1 MAKNEI
7 AWGIDVG
14 VASLKALRCR
24 RGSAPGS
31 LEILQFEQIEH
42 RKFLTAP
49 GADADEIFAETL
61 TRFLARNKVKGEKIA
76 ISVPD
81 RYVVQRYFSLPPTEP
96 KKIDD
101 QVKSEVI
108 RLFSTELD
116 ALLNNLLDELL
127 WDYRQI
133 GAAPE
138 KDSARDLNVFA
149 SVMKRKDA
157 KRAIKR
163 YASAGIDVDCIQAET
178 LAIYNAFL
186 YERYDDELW
195 RKDPAETNDYDAILC
210 VGTTDSKLLIT
221 NGVSLWTRIIPI
233 GGNSFT
239 RELAKTRKISNK
251 EAERLKREV
260 AQAADPKAI
269 VLDMKPIFG
278 DMLSEVY
285 RAIKS
290 YRKLNAQANIRRV
303 YTLGATMKLPGL
315 QRFLAKSLGY
325 DVVGFSP
332 VKRFVGSVFSSDRF
346 QKVASSFG
354 AAYGLALLALDS
366 APLDINLISRNV
378 LKGRRNV
385 QKKTESFWNVDL
397 IEVVKDRLMRS
408 QDQRSNESEAP
419 VKEAPIKKEPIA
431 ENAGVKATPPKE
443 KNITTEDRNED
454 RPSQNGEEVLTSDE
468 IFVTFAHFNPSK
480 DAPDLVKVAVENAID
495 LVEKSGESRDD
506 SINRSPLPS
515 DSGVVSEKNAKENSE
530 SVEIVSNEFVDD
542 AANASDSELASDEI
556 GAAPEEPTS
565 SSSKAL
571 ESAEES
577 SEVRQDAESDDRSLS
592 SSFFETLIADVKPS
606 DSEEGIAP
614 TSDPDVAPADKG
626 EPEPDDAPIDAEQE
640 SPAPADEGE
649 PEPDDALTDAEQESP
664 APADEGEP
672 EPDFSFLN
680 DNAPESL
687 DVSYE
692 GEPELDFS
700 FLNDDAPESP
710 DVSDEGEAELD
721 FSFLNDDAPDSPVAS
736 DEGVAETGDSLP
748 APDGACLSDDD
759 APELPVA
766 ADEGDAET
774 EDSLPAPDGACLDDD
789 EAESL
794 NVALVESGE
803 EDATYAPSVGNGDI
817 YPPGTKEGVVRSYLT
832 GSWGDLTDDDSEE
845 YDSLADFREEN
856 EMLNLSE
863 QDSPFGTCFDSSSDP
878 FQISSATFGE
888 SIFSLSSDVIMPTRP
903 DDVYSNDKEGGVKIH
918 DCKAYLVL
926 PDNEKFST
934 IDGVLFSKDRKTL
947 IQFPTR
953 MTIARYVIPEG
964 VEKIGPRAFEGALLE
979 EVVLPEGVE
988 IVGADAFRD
997 CGSLVQIDFPQSVHT
1012 IAENVFEGCRRLRA
1026 INVSPKNKAY
1036 SSSQGVLFQN
1046 KNKLVKYPANKSG
1059 EEYAVPETIVKIED
1073 RAFFDNYRLKR
1084 VYLSK
1089 KVWSIGDDAFRRQS
1103 AEVGDPSA
1111 TPSAELSDS
1120 FATPFADAS
1129 DELPK
1134 LPAELSDSFAALLA
1148 DASDELQTSPAELH
1162 VYKNSIAH
1170 KWAKKHNAPFA
1181 LIE

>member
-789 EAESL
+789 
-794 NVALVESGE
+794 
-803 EDATYAPSVGNGDI
+803 DAP
-817 YPPGTKEGVVRSYLT
+817 
-832 GSWGDLTDDDSEE
+832 
-845 YDSLADFREEN
+845 
-856 EMLNLSE
+856 
-863 QDSPFGTCFDSSSDP
+863 DSP
-878 FQISSATFGE
+878 
-888 SIFSLSSDVIMPTRP
+888 V
-903 DDVYSNDKEGGVKIH
+903 
-918 DCKAYLVL
+918 
-926 PDNEKFST
+926 
-934 IDGVLFSKDRKTL
+934 
-947 IQFPTR
+947 
-953 MTIARYVIPEG
+953 
-964 VEKIGPRAFEGALLE
+964 
-979 EVVLPEGVE
+979 
-988 IVGADAFRD
+988 
-997 CGSLVQIDFPQSVHT
+997 
-1012 IAENVFEGCRRLRA
+1012 
-1026 INVSPKNKAY
+1026 
-1036 SSSQGVLFQN
+1036 
-1046 KNKLVKYPANKSG
+1046 
-1059 EEYAVPETIVKIED
+1059 
-1073 RAFFDNYRLKR
+1073 
-1084 VYLSK
+1084 
-1089 KVWSIGDDAFRRQS
+1089 
-1103 AEVGDPSA
+1103 
-1111 TPSAELSDS
+1111 
-1120 FATPFADAS
+1120 AS
-1129 DELPK
+1129 DEGD
-1134 LPAELSDSFAALLA
+1134 AETGEDRKS
-1148 DASDELQTSPAELH
+1148 
-1162 VYKNSIAH
+1162 VV
-1170 KWAKKHNAPFA
+1170 
-1181 LIE
+1181 